1 MKHLP
6 LSLALAA
13 VLAAPLTVAGDP
25 PDRQELVQQEVEN
38 LLLRLSESG
47 ALPGP
52 EDSPLVVQSPPQVR
66 HDLGAVI
73 DLALVEGGAPVL
85 AVTPGGTAERIGLQ
99 PGDRLLALNQLRLG
113 QGTTR
118 SALREAVEAND
129 GRIELEVARGG
140 RTLALAGEADAVQ
153 TPEYSLTVAPSTQ
166 PEGCGRISTFTSMP
180 RTRELFPIALF
191 QIDGRE
197 MVHGLPDIRVKA
209 GKHVLKLSEGIDR
222 KEFNN
227 IELVRMNQLRYGN
240 RQYKYFEIEVKPNT
254 TYRLAAKLLA
264 GINRDIIGNNY
275 WAPVVWEEYA
285 QRCP

>member
-13 VLAAPLTVAGDP
+13 VLAAPPTVAGDP
-25 PDRQELVQQEVEN
+25 PGREELVQQEVEN

-52 EDSPLVVQSPPQVR
+52 DDSPLVVQSPPQVR

-99 PGDRLLALNQLRLG
+99 AGDRLLALNQVRLG
-113 QGTTR
+113 EGMTG
-118 SALREAVEAND
+118 SALRDAIEAGA
-129 GRIELEVARGG
+129 GRIELQVARGG

-153 TPEYSLTVAPSTQ
+153 TPEYSLTVAPSEQ
-166 PEGCGRISTFTSMP
+166 VQGCGRISTFTSMP
-180 RTRELFPIALF
+180 RTRELFPITLF

-197 MVHGLPDIRVKA
+197 IVRALPDIRVKA
-209 GKHVLKLSEGIDR
+209 GTHVLKLSEGIDR
-222 KEFNN
+222 KEFNST
-227 IELVRMNQLRYGN
+227 ELVQMNQLRFGN
-240 RQYKYFEIEVKPNT
+240 RQYKYLEIEIKPNT

-264 GINRDIIGNNY
+264 DIGRDIVGNNY